1 MGDRNLLQTVL
12 QYCWYS
18 GILCVKV
25 QWQKQLV
32 LNFANTMSK
41 VEAENNYA
49 CVLPVFQHLPLARDG
64 KEGPRLR
71 IVLNV
76 CLFFRRKRS
85 DWGDGASHPRGSFAW
100 QISTLSHELDTC
112 LNVPVV
118 EGNPIKICYCSWM
131 CWLKVLT
138 TWGTREKMWLV
149 ICCTVGY
156 VEIGR

>member
-1 MGDRNLLQTVL
+1 MSNNLPDKCKNTSKWEIGT
-12 QYCWYS
+12 YCKLCCDFADS

-41 VEAENNYA
+41 VEAENNCA
-49 CVLPVFQHLPLARDG
+49 CVLPVFQRLPLARDG

-85 DWGDGASHPRGSFAW
+85 D
-100 QISTLSHELDTC
+100 
-112 LNVPVV
+112 
-118 EGNPIKICYCSWM
+118 
-131 CWLKVLT
+131 
-138 TWGTREKMWLV
+138 
-149 ICCTVGY
+149 
-156 VEIGR
+156 